1 MNGGMSKT
9 RIDALGE
16 RLRKG
21 ALADDDLRQLD
32 AWRRSFED
40 AYKLVMSLF
49 GELGLPA
56 TGRPAKSTSAIV
68 AKLKRETIRLSQ
80 MQDIAGCR
88 VVVESVA
95 QQDRLTDLFRATRKT
110 VIIDRR
116 LKPSH
121 GYRAVHVIVETGDR
135 FVEIQIRTL
144 LQHIWAEFSEKLSDM
159 RGADIKYGIGDPL
172 DLHYLRISSRAIEYH
187 ENGEE
192 IPPEIAQFAGPDFM
206 NLLQSI
212 SSTPFDDNGG

>member
-21 ALADDDLRQLD
+21 ALTDADLRQLD
-32 AWRRSFED
+32 AWRRSFAD
-40 AYKLVMSLF
+40 AYQSVMSMF
-49 GELGLPA
+49 DMLGLAA

-88 VVVESVA
+88 VVVESVDH
-95 QQDRLTDLFRATRKT
+95 QDRLTDLFREIGKT

-116 LKPSH
+116 LNPSH
-121 GYRAVHVIVETGDR
+121 GYRAVHVIVEARDR

-159 RGADIKYGIGDPL
+159 RGSDIKYGIGDPR
-172 DLHYLRISSRAIEYH
+172 DLHYLQIWSHVIECH

-192 IPPEIAQFAGPDFM
+192 IPPEVAQLAGPDFM
-206 NLLQSI
+206 NLIQSVT
-212 SSTPFDDNGG
+212 SPSFDNNGC